1 MKYAPFIYGIVLL
14 WATASCASYERARV
28 QYDAMIGRSDL
39 EGAARLIERKKW
51 YQKSRNQVLYYLEL
65 GALARMKGDLRA
77 SNEYLNQADIL
88 IEDRRASLG
97 SRGLAMVTN
106 PRVMPYQTEYFE
118 NIAVHYLKSL
128 NYLQLN
134 DFSAA
139 RVEARR
145 ANIRLQQLN
154 DAVPDKPLKYRD
166 DVLGHITMALSY
178 EMNGEWNDAFIA
190 YRNAVN
196 LFIDGDRVVP
206 YMGVHIPEQLKCDL
220 IRMGERIGFAG
231 EVQRYTRLLNPR
243 CAPEAGEGG
252 SLVLF
257 WENGKGPIKEEN
269 ILGFDIF
276 RNSATSEVRFV
287 NQRQGLEYAFGPQ
300 AYNEYNGFAGVN
312 AIRLAL
318 PAFQPRPYPLRTA
331 RIQYPGGTKS
341 LELIEDLNQV
351 AQQSLRD
358 RFGRELANALLRL
371 AAKEAMEASL
381 RSIQTKK
388 RSSSSPEPE
397 PEPEPTEEKKDAQAR
412 AGDRAGDRARTPPE
426 ASKEREAEKPAPQE
440 DEYSNTAGLILG
452 SAMGIVNVLTERADT
467 RSWQSLPAEIHYQRI
482 PLRRGQNEIKVTFS
496 NQYNQ
501 RTEEAT
507 ILVEGRGGMVVRNLI
522 TPEARAI
529 LPITN

>member
-1 MKYAPFIYGIVLL
+1 MKYAPFIYCIALL
-14 WATASCASYERARV
+14 WATASCASYERARA
-28 QYDAMIGRSDL
+28 QYDAMLGRSDL
-39 EGAARLIERKKW
+39 ESATRLIERKKW

-65 GALARMKGDLRA
+65 GALARMQGDLHA
-77 SNEYLNQADIL
+77 SNEYLNQADLL

-97 SRGLAMVTN
+97 ARGLALASN
-106 PRVMPYQTEYFE
+106 PRVLPYQTEYFE

-134 DFSAA
+134 DLNAA

-190 YRNAVN
+190 YRNAAN

-220 IRMGERIGFAG
+220 IRMGERLGFIG

-243 CAPEAGEGG
+243 CAPDEGEGG
-252 SLVLF
+252 SLALF

-287 NQRQGLEYAFGPQ
+287 NQRQGLEYSFGPQ

-312 AIRLAL
+312 MIRLAL
-318 PAFQPRPYPLRTA
+318 PAFQPRYFPLRTA
-331 RIQYPGGTKS
+331 RIQYPGGTKN

-388 RSSSSPEPE
+388 KSDEPE
-397 PEPEPTEEKKDAQAR
+397 QKPDSADKAKDSEAR
-412 AGDRAGDRARTPPE
+412 AGERGRVQEP
-426 ASKEREAEKPAPQE
+426 SKEKETEKPAPKE
-440 DEYSNTAGLILG
+440 EEYSNTAGLILG
-452 SAMGIVNVLTERADT
+452 SAMGIVNTLTERADT

-482 PLRRGQNEIKVTFS
+482 PLKRGQNEIKLTFF

-501 RTEEAT
+501 RAEEYT
-507 ILVEGRGGMVVRNLI
+507 LQVEGRGGLVIRNVI
-522 TPEARAI
+522 TPDSRVI
-529 LPITN
+529 QPTIK